1 MKNKGLILPFA
12 LQFFLI
18 ALMFILAFLPV
29 YFGKEVKLLA
39 SGFDPRDLLAGHY
52 VRLNYD
58 INLKAKDYGSSFSK
72 FSNEKESFYISLKE
86 EQNGLYSFDKLYE
99 NEKPKEGLFIEAK
112 RTYGLNLE
120 LKHIDKYFA
129 TKEKALELERK
140 LTSTEVVV
148 TAKVLDGKARIINI
162 ESQIGDDKEGGFSL
176 ESN

>member
-18 ALMFILAFLPV
+18 AFMFVWAFLPV

-39 SGFDPRDLLAGHY
+39 SGYDPRDLLSGHY
-52 VRLNYD
+52 VKLNYNL
-58 INLKAKDYGSSFSK
+58 NLKADSYMDGKEK
-72 FSNEKESFYISLKE
+72 FYVSLKQGE
-86 EQNGLYSFDKLYE
+86 NGIYTFDKVYE
-99 NEKPKEGLFIEAK
+99 NEKPKDALFIEAS
-112 RTYGLNLE
+112 RINSYSSDLNL
-120 LKHIDKYFA
+120 KYIDKYFA

-148 TAKVLDGKARIINI
+148 TAKILDGKARIINI

>member
-1 MKNKGLILPFA
+1 MKNKNLAFIFA
-12 LQFFLI
+12 AQFIII
-18 ALMFILAFLPV
+18 ALMFVSAFLPV
-29 YFGKEVKLLA
+29 FLGKEVRLLA

-58 INLKAKDYGSSFSK
+58 INLKTKDYESSFSK

-120 LKHIDKYFA
+120 LKYIDKYFA
-129 TKEKALELERK
+129 TKERALELEKRLLSEK
-140 LTSTEVVV
+140 IIVV
-148 TAKVLDGKARIINI
+148 AKILNGKARIVT
-162 ESQIGDDKEGGFSL
+162 L
-176 ESN
+176 EPVK

>member
-39 SGFDPRDLLAGHY
+39 SGYDPRDLLSGHY
-52 VRLNYD
+52 VRLNYNL
-58 INLKAKDYGSSFSK
+58 NLKADRYMDGKEK
-72 FSNEKESFYISLKE
+72 FYVSLKQGE
-86 EQNGLYSFDKLYE
+86 NGIYTFDKLYE

-120 LKHIDKYFA
+120 LKYINKYFA
-129 TKEKALELERK
+129 TKERALELERK
-140 LTSTEVVV
+140 LTGTEVVV

-162 ESQIGDDKEGGFSL
+162 ESQIGNDKEGGFSL

>member
-1 MKNKGLILPFA
+1 MKNKNLAFIFA
-12 LQFFLI
+12 AQFIII
-18 ALMFILAFLPV
+18 ALMFVSAFLPV
-29 YFGKEVKLLA
+29 FLGKEVRLLA

-58 INLKAKDYGSSFSK
+58 INLKAKDYESSFSK
-72 FSNEKESFYISLKE
+72 FSNEKENFYISLKE

-129 TKEKALELERK
+129 TKERALELEKRLLSEK
-140 LTSTEVVV
+140 IIVV
-148 TAKVLDGKARIINI
+148 AKILNGKARIVA
-162 ESQIGDDKEGGFSL
+162 L
-176 ESN
+176 EPVK